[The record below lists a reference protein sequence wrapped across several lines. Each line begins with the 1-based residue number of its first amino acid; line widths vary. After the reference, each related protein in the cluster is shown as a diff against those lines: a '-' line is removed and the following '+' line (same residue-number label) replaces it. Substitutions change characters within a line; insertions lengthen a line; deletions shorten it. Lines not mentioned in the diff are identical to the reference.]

1 MVSKVAVIAIVVI
14 VAAPILLGYAM
25 AFEEV
30 DKDVWTEDRTRSVNG
45 LFNNGVAWTWVSAN
59 TYTMNGIGS
68 LNDGMDHY
76 MTPYYNQIAASPYTS
91 IEVGQRAYSANATI
105 TMGQSSGTVYIDDGE
120 AATLHVTYLEGGVIV
135 NTNQALTFSA
145 SFSGGSIYGFYQT
158 PLGVNVSYQFDNVQS
173 FSFNKDVH
181 IQDYVSGSYADPAA
195 GWTVNQLSYAAY
207 AQLPIFWGFK
217 DLITDMVVITVDFG
231 PTLAGLSAN
240 DTVSSTIR
248 PLINGMVSGGPLEVT
263 MHKWN
268 GLTTDSSY
276 MEFNGQRVYT
286 AQTIGMDFVST
297 DNVWQFVFDLDG
309 AEAYYVKSW
318 PDQFGRAQYY
328 QQIEIPYEYASDSDP
343 RVTEIYGLSLEEGL
357 TYRIDY
363 AHTRS
368 TSYPIATDI
377 TWDATDLLQD
387 DEASYR
393 ITFGSG
399 QIGSSIGWA
408 GQTYKITDGS
418 IKVGSVKYKVSEL
431 QLDSRYLNGER
442 INYINGRQISTGD
455 NELQL
460 GGSWTAIVSLSEL
473 THSTN
478 TVTEW
483 QPGEFAW
490 NGVDQSFA
498 LMGLITCAAAFVGL
512 GMYGKR
518 SGAKVGTLM
527 LVCGCAAFVF
537 LALL

>member
-59 TYTMNGIGS
+59 TYTMNGVGS

-105 TMGQSSGTVYIDDGE
+105 TPSGSGTVYIDDGE
-120 AATLHVTYLEGGVIV
+120 AHTLHVTYLEAGVIV

-145 SFSGGSIYGFYQT
+145 SFSGGSLYGFYQT
-158 PLGVNVSYQFDNVQS
+158 PLGANVSYQFDNVQS
-173 FSFNKDVH
+173 FSFDTAVH
-181 IQDYVSGSYADPAA
+181 VQDYVSGSYADPAA

-207 AQLPIFWGFK
+207 AQLPIYWGFK

-240 DTVSSTIR
+240 DTVSATIR
-248 PLINGMVSGGPLEVT
+248 PLLNGMVSGGPLEVT

-368 TSYPIATDI
+368 TSYPVATDI

-399 QIGSSIGWA
+399 QTGSSIGWA

-418 IKVGSVKYKVSEL
+418 IKLGSLKYKVSEL
-431 QLDSRYLNGER
+431 QLDSRYLDGER

-478 TVTEW
+478 KVTEW